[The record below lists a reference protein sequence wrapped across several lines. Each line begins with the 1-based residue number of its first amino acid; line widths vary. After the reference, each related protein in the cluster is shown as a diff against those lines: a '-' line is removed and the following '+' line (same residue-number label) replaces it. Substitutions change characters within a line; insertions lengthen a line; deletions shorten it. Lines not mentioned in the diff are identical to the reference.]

1 MEERKERKLLK
12 EENRS
17 QPRDSLTSAEQLKS
31 QGETDITLFFFF
43 SILPFFFFLSKQPL
57 SHCWAK
63 YDNLVSKAY
72 TMLNAFIILI
82 GI

>member
-43 SILPFFFFLSKQPL
+43 LSCLFFFFFLNNL
-57 SHCWAK
+57 SPIVGPNMITW
-63 YDNLVSKAY
+63 
-72 TMLNAFIILI
+72 FPRLI
-82 GI
+82 QC